1 MNNQKILKNEKIL
14 QVVLELEKK
23 MMLLVILHQVY
34 LQMNMKKYHYLLKV
48 VNINQNNII
57 SEKVNLEII
66 ILKLYHQILYLDF
79 KIFVIASNL
88 NMFDL

>member
-34 LQMNMKKYHYLLKV
+34 LQMNMKKYHLK
-48 VNINQNNII
+48 
-57 SEKVNLEII
+57 I
-66 ILKLYHQILYLDF
+66 ILPD
-79 KIFVIASNL
+79 SL
-88 NMFDL
+88 NICYFR